1 MNDNGTCKFN
11 TANAKAPPFDAFLSL
26 FCLLPVFTVCL
37 LKAILLS
44 LHLILGTSYSLGCL
58 SEDPEFD
65 PQTDVCLCVD
75 LSIQ

>member
-1 MNDNGTCKFN
+1 
-11 TANAKAPPFDAFLSL
+11 
-26 FCLLPVFTVCL
+26 VCL